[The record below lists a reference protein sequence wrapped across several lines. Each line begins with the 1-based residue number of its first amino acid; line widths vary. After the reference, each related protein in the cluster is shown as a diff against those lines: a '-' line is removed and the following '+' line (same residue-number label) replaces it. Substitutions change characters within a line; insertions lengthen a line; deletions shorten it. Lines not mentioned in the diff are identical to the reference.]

1 MNASQLLSTYTTSL
15 NQLIKNYNASVAN
28 ILKQR
33 MNPQQKQTYLTFLK
47 TQFQKNMENLKKK
60 YNADLLV
67 LTTAAA
73 ASAASASAAAAAS
86 AAANA
91 AANAAAAAANAAA
104 AAALPKKKALLIGIN
119 YIGTTSQLN
128 GCINDIDDIS
138 DMLTKKYAFKPESIT
153 KITDETVKKPTR
165 DVILASFAAFLAS
178 GNEGDLLF
186 FSYSGHG
193 SYTLD
198 RNNDENNEN
207 DEMIITSDLK
217 GILDDE
223 LKSLIQKHLKKNVT
237 LFALFDSCF
246 SGTVLDLKYQ
256 YFDSLANDANTV
268 NNNETETIGNVIM
281 ISGCS
286 DIQTSAD
293 AFLEKKYQGAMT
305 WSFISALD
313 TFNTLSWKD
322 LLIKMRDRLK
332 QSDFTQLPQLS
343 SGYFMDINK
352 TVCF

>member
-1 MNASQLLSTYTTSL
+1 MNASQLLTNYTSSL

-28 ILKQR
+28 TLKQK
-33 MNPQQKQTYLTFLK
+33 MNLKQKQTYLTFLK

-67 LTTAAA
+67 LNAAA
-73 ASAASASAAAAAS
+73 AS
-86 AAANA
+86 
-91 AANAAAAAANAAA
+91 A

-119 YIGTTSQLN
+119 YIGTSSQLN

-138 DMLTKKYAFKPESIT
+138 DLLTKKYAFKSEFIT

-165 DVILASFAAFLAS
+165 EVILASFATFLAS
-178 GNEGDLLF
+178 GKEGDVLF

-198 RNNDENNEN
+198 RNNDETNGTSETGN
-207 DEMIITSDLK
+207 DEMIITSDSK
-217 GILDDE
+217 SIIDDE
-223 LKSLIQKHLKKNVT
+223 LKALIQKNLKKNVT

-268 NNNETETIGNVIM
+268 NNNEAETIGNVIM

-305 WSFISALD
+305 WSFISAISES
-313 TFNTLSWKD
+313 NTLSWKD

-332 QSDFTQLPQLS
+332 ASDFTQLPQLS
-343 SGYFMDINK
+343 SGCFMDINK
-352 TVCF
+352 SVCF

>member
-1 MNASQLLSTYTTSL
+1 MNTAQLLSTYTKSL
-15 NQLIKNYNASVAN
+15 NQLIKNYNATVNN

-33 MNPQQKQTYLTFLK
+33 MSLKQKQTYLTSLK

-60 YNADLLV
+60 YDADLLV
-67 LTTAAA
+67 LNN
-73 ASAASASAAAAAS
+73 AAAAS
-86 AAANA
+86 AAAA
-91 AANAAAAAANAAA
+91 SAAAANAASA

-128 GCINDIDDIS
+128 GCINDINNIS
-138 DMLTKKYAFKPESIT
+138 DLLIKKYAFNPEFIT
-153 KITDETVKKPTR
+153 KITDETFKKPTR
-165 DVILASFAAFLAS
+165 EVILDSFAAFLAS
-178 GNEGDLLF
+178 GKEGDVLF

-198 RNNDENNEN
+198 RNNDEIKGTSETGN
-207 DEMIITSDLK
+207 DEMIITSDSK
-217 GILDDE
+217 SIIDDE
-223 LKSLIQKHLKKNVT
+223 LKALIQTNLKKNVT

-268 NNNETETIGNVIM
+268 NNNELETIGNVIM

-305 WSFISALD
+305 WSFISAISES
-313 TFNTLSWKD
+313 TTTLSWKD
-322 LLIKMRDRLK
+322 LLIKMRDQLK

-343 SGYFMDINK
+343 SGCFMDINK
-352 TVCF
+352 SVCF